1 MCGTVVGA
9 GKYMCLWNVWLFVNL
24 YFLFACVTKCSNG
37 RPGDSWRNG
46 HLFVSAWS
54 LFFNMR
60 GFTEK
65 ILFLNIHNY
74 SNDIAIDITHST
86 KILIRSLAIFFSN
99 SNWHCIHTRMTRKKM
114 LHRRE
119 KYGCIRRAYT
129 DLYSPQCKERQ
140 GQLRNA
146 VSEVICIWNSVCIR
160 ALRKTL
166 PGVFPPNK
174 SAGSDAVKL
183 NPKGDVCRRHKV

>member
-1 MCGTVVGA
+1 
-9 GKYMCLWNVWLFVNL
+9 
-24 YFLFACVTKCSNG
+24 
-37 RPGDSWRNG
+37 
-46 HLFVSAWS
+46 
-54 LFFNMR
+54 MR

-166 PGVFPPNK
+166 PGVFPPSK
-174 SAGSDAVKL
+174 SAGLSVCSCVTSQCCLRTDRWETCYHIKWVKPRPRRAQYHQTL
-183 NPKGDVCRRHKV
+183 YLCRVNNKPRTRTQFTFIICH